1 MVNEREDAGLA
12 FNRLYQK
19 EMFKPGELIQ
29 IHTFAPN
36 GQELWI
42 EIDYRF
48 DLYRLAFGSNPRYPQ
63 ETLTKEQAM
72 DEIMKRLQV
81 KLEIGA

>member
-1 MVNEREDAGLA
+1 MQAHV
-12 FNRLYQK
+12 
-19 EMFKPGELIQ
+19 
-29 IHTFAPN
+29 TAPN

-48 DLYRLAFGSNPRYPQ
+48 DLYRLAFGSNPRYPL
-63 ETLTKEQAM
+63 ETLTREQAM

-81 KLEIGA
+81 RLELR